1 MASKGNKKDIYSNE
15 PFKFHDPQLLVPHNK
30 EIEKTVLGLM
40 INNSEACSYALQN
53 LSLDSFPNIGNDHRT
68 IFHAISLL
76 FEKNVSI
83 DLVTVVEQLESMR
96 AISAIGGFE
105 YLREMTESAFTFSA
119 IKDYC
124 QRLEDYRLLRE
135 SLKVLDEKLYEYKTS
150 ELPEINTFIGEINA
164 EITEIAQKRRIVD
177 FESTKVLAKKLED
190 YMVRLSKSS
199 TGTLTGVNTG
209 YTDLNA
215 LTHGFQKGDYV
226 IIAARPAVGKT
237 AFALNLAL
245 NIALKNNKTVGFF
258 SVEMPSRQMM
268 MRLVAAQSYVP
279 YKSIQTGH
287 LAKNDQVK
295 VKEGLQVLSAI
306 PLYIDETPGIKVQD
320 IVLKTRKL
328 KQENPSLAAIFIDY
342 IGLITTHKK
351 IESRQLE
358 VSEISRTLKE
368 LARELDITVVA
379 LSQLSREVEKRPSK
393 RPSLSDLRESG
404 GLEQDAD
411 VVMLMF
417 REDYYIEQGT
427 LKPKDSQYGSYY
439 ETLKEKPNEFAPS
452 LVDVMIAKNRNGEVG
467 VATLIF
473 FKSCSAF
480 SDPDTQLRL
489 SIKAMQDEYNKR
501 KGPSNQ

>member
-1 MASKGNKKDIYSNE
+1 MATKKRDIYSNE
-15 PFKFHDPQLLVPHNK
+15 PFKFHDPQLQVPHNN

-40 INNSEACSYALQN
+40 INDAEACSYALQN
-53 LSLDSFPNIGNDHRT
+53 LNIDSFPNIGNDHRT

-76 FEKNVSI
+76 FDKNVSI
-83 DLVTVVEQLESMR
+83 DLVTVVEQLDSMR
-96 AISAIGGFE
+96 AMSSIGGFD
-105 YLREMTESAFTFSA
+105 YLRSITEAAFTFSA

-124 QRLEDYRLLRE
+124 QKLEDYRLLRE
-135 SLKVLDEKLYEYKTS
+135 SLKVLDQKLYEYKTS
-150 ELPEINTFIGEINA
+150 ELPEINSFIGEINA

-177 FESTKVLAKKLED
+177 FESTKVLAQKLEE
-190 YMVRLSKSS
+190 YMVGLSKSS

-209 YTDLNA
+209 FTDLNA

-226 IIAARPAVGKT
+226 IVAARPAVGKT

-245 NIALKNNKTVGFF
+245 NIASKNNKAVGFF
-258 SVEMPSRQMM
+258 SIEMPSRQMM
-268 MRLVAAQSYVP
+268 MRLVAAQSYVS
-279 YKSIQTGH
+279 YKSIQTSR
-287 LAKNDQVK
+287 LEKKDQVN
-295 VKEGLQVLSAI
+295 VRDALSLLSSI
-306 PLYIDETPGIKVQD
+306 PLYIDETPGIKVSD

-328 KQENPSLAAIFIDY
+328 KQENPNLAAIFIDY

-427 LKPKDSQYGSYY
+427 LKAKDSQYGSYY
-439 ETLKEKPNEFAPS
+439 ETLKEKPSPLAPS
-452 LVDVMIAKNRNGEVG
+452 LIDVMVAKNRNGEVG

-473 FKSCSAF
+473 FKSCSNF
-480 SDPDTQLRL
+480 SDPDEQLRL
-489 SIKAMQDEYNKR
+489 NIRAMQDEHNKR
-501 KGPSNQ
+501 KGPSDQA